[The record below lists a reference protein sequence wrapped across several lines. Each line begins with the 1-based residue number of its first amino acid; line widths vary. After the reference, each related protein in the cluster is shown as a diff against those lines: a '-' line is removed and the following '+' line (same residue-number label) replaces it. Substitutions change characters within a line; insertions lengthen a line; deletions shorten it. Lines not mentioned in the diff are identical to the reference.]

1 MNVRIESS
9 KIVKPLYDAGG
20 GARRRRRP
28 ARAVTYD
35 VYMAVIYAFRPP
47 TPPNAALELGLAKTL
62 AVYREWAG
70 ELADGGDAVLLN
82 DRGGALFVE
91 AAVSAPLAAVMP
103 CCGCTRAG
111 GGRAGRE
118 LVRVQLTR
126 FACGSLVIGF
136 TSHHR
141 VAYGQAAGN
150 FLVAWGLAS
159 RRLPVAPLP
168 VCDRATRFP
177 PRHPPLVQFPHRDTE
192 YYAPKKK
199 KKNHDAG
206 AVAVEDD
213 DDELATVAHDK
224 IKVHFTKEFVAGA
237 CVVVAVAVAAWV
249 QHVRERGRP
258 PLARGLAAGEA
269 TTLRVSVNGRTRMRP
284 AVPRGYFGNLVLW
297 AFPRCAAG
305 ELASRPVQHAAKL
318 IRRAVARADDA
329 YFRSF
334 VDFASSG
341 AVEAEGLAATA
352 DESQAVLCPDVE
364 VDSWLGIDFYELDFG
379 GGGGGGGPFYF
390 TPSYL
395 PMEGTVFLVPSFAGD
410 GGIDAYVAL
419 FETHLDE
426 FKKICYT
433 Y

>member
-1 MNVRIESS
+1 
-9 KIVKPLYDAGG
+9 
-20 GARRRRRP
+20 
-28 ARAVTYD
+28 
-35 VYMAVIYAFRPP
+35 MAVIYAFRPP

-82 DRGGALFVE
+82 DRGGG
-91 AAVSAPLAAVMP
+91 AVRGGHAHAVRLRLAGDRVHVAPPRRL
-103 CCGCTRAG
+103 
-111 GGRAGRE
+111 RAGRRE
-118 LVRVQLTR
+118 LPRGV
-126 FACGSLVIGF
+126 GP
-136 TSHHR
+136 R
-141 VAYGQAAGN
+141 VAAAARGAAPRLRPRHAVPAAPPAARPVPAPRHGVLRAQEEEEEPRRRRRRRRGRRRRARHGGARQDQARSRAWSATSGARPRRRRGHDAPRLRERPDAHAAGRPAR
-150 FLVAWGLAS
+150 LLRQPRPLGVPAV
-159 RRLPVAPLP
+159 RRR
-168 VCDRATRFP
+168 RAGVP
-177 PRHPPLVQFPHRDTE
+177 PR
-192 YYAPKKK
+192 
-199 KKNHDAG
+199 
-206 AVAVEDD
+206 
-213 DDELATVAHDK
+213 
-224 IKVHFTKEFVAGA
+224 
-237 CVVVAVAVAAWV
+237 AA
-249 QHVRERGRP
+249 RRRADP
-258 PLARGLAAGEA
+258 
-269 TTLRVSVNGRTRMRP
+269 
-284 AVPRGYFGNLVLW
+284 
-297 AFPRCAAG
+297 
-305 ELASRPVQHAAKL
+305 
-318 IRRAVARADDA
+318 RAVARADDA

-395 PMEGTVFLVPSFAGD
+395 PMEGTVFLVLSFAGD

>member
-1 MNVRIESS
+1 
-9 KIVKPLYDAGG
+9 
-20 GARRRRRP
+20 
-28 ARAVTYD
+28 
-35 VYMAVIYAFRPP
+35 MAVIYAFRPP

-103 CCGCTRAG
+103 FGPSPELLRLHPSRRRPRRPGAGARAAHAVRLRLAG
-111 GGRAGRE
+111 DRVHVAPPRRLRAGRRE
-118 LVRVQLTR
+118 LPRGV
-126 FACGSLVIGF
+126 GP
-136 TSHHR
+136 R
-141 VAYGQAAGN
+141 VAAAARG
-150 FLVAWGLAS
+150 AAP
-159 RRLPVAPLP
+159 RL
-168 VCDRATRFP
+168 R
-177 PRHPPLVQFPHRDTE
+177 PRHAVPAAPPAARPVP
-192 YYAPKKK
+192 APR
-199 KKNHDAG
+199 HGVLRAQEEEEEPRRRRRRRRGRRRRARHGG
-206 AVAVEDD
+206 ARQDQGPLHQGVRGGCQ
-213 DDELATVAHDK
+213 
-224 IKVHFTKEFVAGA
+224 GA

-305 ELASRPVQHAAKL
+305 ELASRPVQHAAEL

>member
-28 ARAVTYD
+28 AGRHRDATRSG
-35 VYMAVIYAFRPP
+35 RPP
-47 TPPNAALELGLAKTL
+47 RPTRRSSWASPRRSPSTGSGRASWPTAATPFCSTT
-62 AVYREWAG
+62 
-70 ELADGGDAVLLN
+70 GGG
-82 DRGGALFVE
+82 RC
-91 AAVSAPLAAVMP
+91 SWRPR

-224 IKVHFTKEFVAGA
+224 IK
-237 CVVVAVAVAAWV
+237 
-249 QHVRERGRP
+249 HVRERGRP

>member
-1 MNVRIESS
+1 MN
-9 KIVKPLYDAGG
+9 
-20 GARRRRRP
+20 
-28 ARAVTYD
+28 
-35 VYMAVIYAFRPP
+35 
-47 TPPNAALELGLAKTL
+47 
-62 AVYREWAG
+62 
-70 ELADGGDAVLLN
+70 
-82 DRGGALFVE
+82 
-91 AAVSAPLAAVMP
+91 
-103 CCGCTRAG
+103 
-111 GGRAGRE
+111 
-118 LVRVQLTR
+118 
-126 FACGSLVIGF
+126 
-136 TSHHR
+136 
-141 VAYGQAAGN
+141 
-150 FLVAWGLAS
+150 
-159 RRLPVAPLP
+159 
-168 VCDRATRFP
+168 
-177 PRHPPLVQFPHRDTE
+177 
-192 YYAPKKK
+192 
-199 KKNHDAG
+199 
-206 AVAVEDD
+206 DD

-297 AFPRCAAG
+297 AFPRCAAS
-305 ELASRPVQHAAKL
+305 ELASRPVQHAAEL

>member
-28 ARAVTYD
+28 ARAVFDKVTYD

-82 DRGGALFVE
+82 DRGGG
-91 AAVSAPLAAVMP
+91 AVRGGHGERSA
-103 CCGCTRAG
+103 GGG

-224 IKVHFTKEFVAGA
+224 IK
-237 CVVVAVAVAAWV
+237 
-249 QHVRERGRP
+249 HVRESGRP

-305 ELASRPVQHAAKL
+305 ELASRPVQHAAEL

>member
-9 KIVKPLYDAGG
+9 KIVKPLYDACC

-28 ARAVTYD
+28 AESRAAQPCSTGSPYD

-47 TPPNAALELGLAKTL
+47 TPPNAALEPGPSPRRL

-91 AAVSAPLAAVMP
+91 APVSAPLAAVMP
-103 CCGCTRAG
+103 FGPSPELLRLHPSRRRPRRPGAGARAAQAVF
-111 GGRAGRE
+111 R
-118 LVRVQLTR
+118 
-126 FACGSLVIGF
+126 CGSLVIGF

-159 RRLPVAPLP
+159 RRLPVAP
-168 VCDRATRFP
+168 
-177 PRHPPLVQFPHRDTE
+177 
-192 YYAPKKK
+192 
-199 KKNHDAG
+199 
-206 AVAVEDD
+206 
-213 DDELATVAHDK
+213 
-224 IKVHFTKEFVAGA
+224 
-237 CVVVAVAVAAWV
+237 
-249 QHVRERGRP
+249 HVRERGRP

>member
-1 MNVRIESS
+1 
-9 KIVKPLYDAGG
+9 
-20 GARRRRRP
+20 
-28 ARAVTYD
+28 
-35 VYMAVIYAFRPP
+35 MAVIYAFRPP

-82 DRGGALFVE
+82 DRGGGGR
-91 AAVSAPLAAVMP
+91 
-103 CCGCTRAG
+103 C

-224 IKVHFTKEFVAGA
+224 IK
-237 CVVVAVAVAAWV
+237 
-249 QHVRERGRP
+249 HVRERGRP

-305 ELASRPVQHAAKL
+305 ELASRPVQHAAEL
-318 IRRAVARADDA
+318 IRHTVARADDA